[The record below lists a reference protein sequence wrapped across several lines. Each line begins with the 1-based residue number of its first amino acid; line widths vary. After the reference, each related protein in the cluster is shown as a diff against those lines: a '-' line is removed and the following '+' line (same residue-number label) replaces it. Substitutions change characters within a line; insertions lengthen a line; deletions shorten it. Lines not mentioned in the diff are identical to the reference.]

1 MRCLFRLDPQF
12 RVRRRHLRADS
23 RSGRLGRHALIGSSL
38 AGLLCANEEE
48 VNLASQSAIVI
59 AITKDLEAFVF
70 SWQPPGSQSRIANF
84 GSNTVL
90 NTNRKNCGHVRCSQF
105 SEQGAHGSRSS

>member
-1 MRCLFRLDPQF
+1 MNEVSISARPQF

-48 VNLASQSAIVI
+48 VNLAGQSAIVMR
-59 AITKDLEAFVF
+59 
-70 SWQPPGSQSRIANF
+70 SPRIWKHSSFHGNLQVP
-84 GSNTVL
+84 N
-90 NTNRKNCGHVRCSQF
+90 
-105 SEQGAHGSRSS
+105 HGSRTLFQHGSERQSKEVRPRKVLAIFGAGRARSRSS

>member
-12 RVRRRHLRADS
+12 TLRRRHLRADS

-48 VNLASQSAIVI
+48 ANLPASSAIVI

-70 SWQPPGSQSRIANF
+70 SMATSMFPIADRELWF
-84 GSNTVL
+84 
-90 NTNRKNCGHVRCSQF
+90 Q
-105 SEQGAHGSRSS
+105 HGSERQSKEARSRKVPAIYGAGPARSRPS